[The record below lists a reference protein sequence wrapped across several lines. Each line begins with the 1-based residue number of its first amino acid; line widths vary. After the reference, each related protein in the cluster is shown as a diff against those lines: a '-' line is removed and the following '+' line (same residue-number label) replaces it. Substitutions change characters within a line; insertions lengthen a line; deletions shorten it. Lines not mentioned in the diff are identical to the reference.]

1 VSAYAPDNTESVEAF
16 LLFISPSLQG
26 GAIWFDNISFRELN
40 RTGVPSEPGTLPF
53 RLLQNTPNPFSPSTR
68 IAFELD
74 ERGEVDVSVYNVAGR
89 LITTLQSGV
98 LEAGPHSVT
107 WDGRTSTG
115 SRAAAGVYRYVL
127 TTSRGRTSRSM
138 VLIR

>member
-1 VSAYAPDNTESVEAF
+1 VEAF

-40 RTGVPSEPGTLPF
+40 RTGVPSDPGTLPF